1 MSRQPQRDWRTELGR
16 HEARAAHEV
25 FGDQMSLFRLLL
37 RVITLPF
44 WLPFYLLKVIKRR
57 RELRA
62 FVSAKAENRFVNES
76 LSRDIA
82 LAWVEEHPQEYPYGE
97 YDPGFRKLHLNVK
110 GMIERNMR

>member
-1 MSRQPQRDWRTELGR
+1 MSRQPQRDWRTELDR
-16 HEARAAHEV
+16 QEARAAHEV
-25 FGDQMSLFRLLL
+25 FGDQMSLFRLLF

-57 RELRA
+57 RELRT

-76 LSRDIA
+76 LSREIA

-97 YDPGFRKLHLNVK
+97 YDPGFPKFRRRVK
-110 GMIERNMR
+110 GMVERNRR